1 MYIRFTKESHPGI
14 WRAFQALW
22 DDNIGA
28 QMPITD
34 ELILDI
40 PRKGYSTTEE
50 QIPRIEKAL
59 LNLSESDLETFT
71 YGEAGEQTAIA
82 ERSRDLSD
90 AHEFLVLMFDF
101 M

>member
-1 MYIRFTKESHPGI
+1 MYVRFTKESHPGI
-14 WRAFQALW
+14 WRAFKAIW

-28 QMPITD
+28 QEPIPD
-34 ELILDI
+34 ELLLDI
-40 PRKGYSTTEE
+40 PKKGYSTTEE

-59 LNLSESDLETFT
+59 LTLSEYDLENFT
-71 YGEAGEQTAIA
+71 YGESGEQTAIA